1 MSKSS
6 KVLVV
11 VGKVLVAGLVL
22 VSLIK
27 VVVDVIT
34 NGSNML

>member
-1 MSKSS
+1 MVNVS
-6 KVLVV
+6 KVLV
-11 VGKVLVAGLVL
+11 VGKVLVTGLVAI
-22 VSLIK
+22 SLIK